1 MAFTEEQQKAIDL
14 EGKSIIVSAGAGS
27 GKTAVL
33 TERVKRKLLD
43 GIHINN
49 LLVLTFTNAAAKE
62 MKDRI
67 RKAVLNTPSL
77 KDELNL
83 IDGAYITTFDSFSLS
98 VVKKYHTKLNIT
110 NNIKVSD
117 QVLIDIKTKEIL
129 DNIFEEYYLTPTTNF
144 NKLIND
150 FCLKDD
156 LDLKKYILNL
166 YNKISLKYY
175 KNKYLE
181 EYFNNY
187 DIDKYVDDY
196 LNLIKNK
203 QNTLRDLISNLPNY
217 FENEFIIKVEDC
229 LSKLL
234 NASTYPEILNSFDY
248 GKAPSVPN
256 GSSEEAKSLKASIFE
271 IVKEIKEL
279 CIYSNIEEMKDEI
292 LSTKDN
298 TKVIVSILLE
308 LDKRL
313 EEYKFKNEVFNFND
327 IARLAI
333 KVVEENVD
341 VRKELTDTFQE
352 ILVDEYQDTSD
363 LQELFISLISK
374 NNVYMVGDIKQSIYR
389 FRNANP
395 YIFKNKYDLYSNS
408 DVGEKIDLVKNF
420 RSRNQ
425 VLDGINLLFDLF
437 MDDNFGGADYK
448 KSHRLVFGNNRYTE
462 LDTTD
467 NYDLEI
473 FSYDEEKL
481 NGLKNSEEEAFLI
494 GNDIKKKI
502 EEAYKVFD
510 KEENVIRSC
519 RYNDF
524 VILLD
529 RSKDFD
535 LYKKIFEYLHLPL
548 NIVKEET
555 LTKEED
561 ISIIRN
567 LLRLLIC
574 IKEDR
579 LDLEF
584 IYSYISICRSF
595 LYKLSDEEIYEIYVN
610 NSYKETDLYKKCL
623 ELTTNMDRIN
633 LSSYLR
639 YVLDEF
645 DYEEKLLSINNIK
658 NYIIRSEYLYN
669 LAHNMEEVGN
679 TIYDFVDYLNEIF
692 DNSYDIKFNTNS
704 SNSNS
709 IRIMTIHKSKG
720 LEFPICYFAGFA
732 SKFSLSELNDKIIYD
747 NDYGI
752 VLPKVDGYY
761 KDTILKK
768 LIKKNTRREE
778 ISERIRLLYVAL
790 TRAREKMIIVIPKIE
805 ETEEVLDTV
814 PSYKREKYNSFLS
827 IIKSIYSNLLNYVT
841 YKDIIGDRNYQN
853 TINNSN
859 IIDSIEEK
867 IVVNEINVKTYILEE
882 VHYSK
887 DKLRLITK
895 EEKELM
901 DFGSKVHEI
910 LEEID
915 FNNYNLDLF
924 DIDNSIKNKI
934 NNFINSSFMKDK
946 LNLNMYKEYEFIYEE
961 DNTLSH
967 GIIDLLLEDNDKMI
981 IVDYKLKNI
990 DDSSYDKQL
999 NGYRKFIENKT
1010 NKKTYCYLYSIL
1022 DERIKEIC

>member
-1 MAFTEEQQKAIDL
+1 MAWTEEQQKAIDL
-14 EGKSIIVSAGAGS
+14 EGKNIIVSAGAGS

-43 GIHINN
+43 GVHINN

-129 DNIFEEYYLTPTTNF
+129 DNIFDEYYLTPSSSF
-144 NKLIND
+144 NVLIND

-156 LDLKKYILNL
+156 EELKKYILNL
-166 YNKISLKYY
+166 YNKISLKYD
-175 KNKYLE
+175 KKKYLE
-181 EYFNNY
+181 EYFNDYNV
-187 DIDKYVDDY
+187 DEFVDDY

-203 QNTLRDLISNLPNY
+203 QSTLKELIGNLSNY

-229 LSKLL
+229 LSKLV
-234 NASTYPEILNSFDY
+234 NANTYSEILNSFDY

-256 GSSEEAKSLKASIFE
+256 GSSEAAKSLKASIFE
-271 IVKEIKEL
+271 IAKEIKEL
-279 CIYSNIEEMKDEI
+279 CIYSSVDEIKNEI
-292 LSTKDN
+292 LSTIEN
-298 TKVIVSILLE
+298 TKVIVNILLE

-313 EEYKFKNEVFNFND
+313 EEYKYNEEVFNFTD

-333 KVVEENVD
+333 KVVMENDD
-341 VRKELTDTFQE
+341 VREELTDTFQE

-374 NNVYMVGDIKQSIYR
+374 DNVYMVGDIKQSIYR

-408 DVGEKIDLVKNF
+408 DAGEKIDLVKNF

-448 KSHRLVFGNNRYTE
+448 KSHRLVFGNNRYNE
-462 LDTTD
+462 LDTVD

-473 FSYDEEKL
+473 FSYDEDNL
-481 NGLKNSEEEAFLI
+481 NGLSKSEEEAFLI

-502 EEAYKVFD
+502 AESYKVFD
-510 KEENVIRSC
+510 KEENIVRSC

-535 LYKKIFEYLHLPL
+535 LYKKIFEYLQLPL
-548 NIVKEET
+548 TIVKEET
-555 LTKEED
+555 LTREDD

-579 LDLEF
+579 LDNEF
-584 IYSYISICRSF
+584 KYSYISICRSF
-595 LYKLSDEEIYEIYVN
+595 LYKLSDEEIYEIYIKN
-610 NSYKETDLYKKCL
+610 NYKETDLYKKCL
-623 ELTTNMDRIN
+623 LLVSDMDTTS

-645 DYEEKLLSINNIK
+645 NYEEKLLTINNIK
-658 NYIIRSEYLYN
+658 SFVTRSEYLYN
-669 LAHNMEEVGN
+669 LAHSMEEVGN
-679 TIYDFVDYLNEIF
+679 TIYDFIDYLNEIF
-692 DNSYDIKFNTNS
+692 DNEYDLKFNTNS

-732 SKFSLSELNDKIIYD
+732 SKFSLSELTDRIIYD
-747 NDYGI
+747 NNYGI
-752 VLPKVDGYY
+752 VLPKVDEYY
-761 KDTILKK
+761 KDTILKT
-768 LIKKNTRREE
+768 LIKKNTRGEE

-805 ETEEVLDTV
+805 EEEEVLDIV

-827 IIKSIYSNLLNYVT
+827 IIKSIYSNLLNYVVE
-841 YKDIIGDRNYQN
+841 KEIIGDRGYQN
-853 TINNSN
+853 INTNS
-859 IIDSIEEK
+859 ITVDSSEESV
-867 IVVNEINVKTYILEE
+867 IVNEINVDTEILEE

-887 DKLRLITK
+887 EKLHIITN
-895 EEKELM
+895 EEKEVM
-901 DFGSKVHEI
+901 NFGTKVHEI
-910 LEEID
+910 LELID
-915 FNNYNLDLF
+915 FNNYDLDLF

-934 NNFINSSFMKDK
+934 NNFINSDFMKDK
-946 LNLNMYKEYEFIYEE
+946 LNLNMYKEYEFLYSE

-981 IVDYKLKNI
+981 IIDYKLKNI
-990 DDSSYDKQL
+990 DDEAYDKQL
-999 NGYRKFIENKT
+999 NGYRKYIET
-1010 NKKTYCYLYSIL
+1010 RTGKKTYCYLYSIL
-1022 DERIKEIC
+1022 DERVREV

>member
-1 MAFTEEQQKAIDL
+1 MAWTDEQLRAINL
-14 EGKSIIVSAGAGS
+14 EGKNIIVSAGAGS

-67 RKAVLNTPSL
+67 RKAVLNTPNL
-77 KDELNL
+77 KDELDL

-110 NNIKVSD
+110 NKIKVSD

-129 DNIFEEYYLTPTTNF
+129 NNIFDEYYLTPTSGFT
-144 NKLIND
+144 KLISD

-156 LDLKKYILNL
+156 DELKKYILNL
-166 YNKISLKYY
+166 YNKISLKYD
-175 KNKYLE
+175 KKTYLD

-187 DIDKYVDDY
+187 DIDRYVDDY
-196 LNLIKNK
+196 INMIKNK
-203 QNTLRDLISNLPNY
+203 QSVLIDLMKNLSNY
-217 FENEFIIKVEDC
+217 FENEYIIKIEDF
-229 LSKLL
+229 LSKLI
-234 NASTYPEILNSFDY
+234 NANTYSEILNSFDY
-248 GKAPSVPN
+248 DKSPTVPR
-256 GSSEEAKSLKASIFE
+256 GSSDAAKNLKKSIFE
-271 IVKEIKEL
+271 VANEIKEL
-279 CIYSNIEEMKDEI
+279 CIYNDINEMKEEI

-298 TKVIVSILLE
+298 TLTIVNILKE

-313 EEYKFKNEVFNFND
+313 EEYKYKEEIFNFTD

-333 KVVEENVD
+333 KVVKENSD
-341 VRKELTDTFQE
+341 VRDELKENFQE

-374 NNVYMVGDIKQSIYR
+374 NNTYMVGDVKQSIYR

-408 DVGEKIDLVKNF
+408 DAGEKIDLVKNF

-437 MDDNFGGADYK
+437 MDDEFGGANYK
-448 KSHRLVFGNNRYTE
+448 KSHRLIFGNNRYTE
-462 LDTTD
+462 LDTVD

-473 FSYDEEKL
+473 MTYDSANL
-481 NGLKNSEEEAFLI
+481 NGLGKNEEEAFLI

-502 EEAYKVFD
+502 ANSYKIFD
-510 KEENVIRSC
+510 KEKNIVRSC
-519 RYNDF
+519 RYSDF

-529 RSKDFD
+529 KSKDFD
-535 LYKKIFEYLHLPL
+535 LYKKIFEYLKLPL
-548 NIVKEET
+548 NIIKEES
-555 LTKEED
+555 LNKDYD
-561 ISIIRN
+561 ILIIRN

-579 LDLEF
+579 LDKEF

-595 LYKLSDEEIYEIYVN
+595 LYKLSDEEIYDIYIKGL
-610 NSYKETDLYKKCL
+610 YKETDLYKKCL
-623 ELTTNMDRIN
+623 ELVNNMDTTS

-645 DYEEKLLSINNIK
+645 NYEEKLLTINNIK
-658 NYIIRSEYLYN
+658 SYITRSEYLYN
-669 LAHNMEEVGN
+669 LALSMEEVGN

-692 DNSYDIKFNTNS
+692 DNDYDLKFNTNS
-704 SNSNS
+704 SEADS

-720 LEFPICYFAGFA
+720 LEFPICYFAGFY
-732 SKFSLSELNDKIIYD
+732 SKFSLSELTDKIIYD
-747 NDYGI
+747 NNYGI
-752 VLPKVDGYY
+752 ILPKVDEYY
-761 KDTILKK
+761 KDTIVKT
-768 LIKKNTRREE
+768 LIKKNTRYEE

-805 ETEEVLDTV
+805 EELEVIDIV
-814 PSYKREKYNSFLS
+814 PSYIREKYNSFLS
-827 IIKSIYSNLLNYVT
+827 IIKSIYSSLINYVHEVE
-841 YKDIIGDRNYQN
+841 IVGDRNYQN
-853 TINNSN
+853 NKVSSNTLNS
-859 IIDSIEEK
+859 SEEK
-867 IVVNEINVKTYILEE
+867 VIVNEINVDTDVLEE

-887 DKLRLITK
+887 DKLHIISK
-895 EEKELM
+895 EEKDLM
-901 DFGSKVHEI
+901 GFGSRVHEI
-910 LEEID
+910 LELID

-924 DIDNSIKNKI
+924 DINNSIKNKI
-934 NNFINSSFMKDK
+934 TNFINSDFMKDK
-946 LNLNMYKEYEFIYEE
+946 LNLNMYKEYEFLYYE

-967 GIIDLLLEDNDKMI
+967 GIIDLLLEDTDRMI

-990 DDSSYDKQL
+990 DDSEYDKQL
-999 NGYRKFIENKT
+999 NGYRKYIEERT
-1010 NKKTYCYLYSIL
+1010 GKKTYCYLYSIL
-1022 DERIKEIC
+1022 DGRVREV

>member
-1 MAFTEEQQKAIDL
+1 MAWTEEQQKAIDL
-14 EGKSIIVSAGAGS
+14 EGKNIIVSAGAGS

-43 GIHINN
+43 GVHINN

-129 DNIFEEYYLTPTTNF
+129 DNIFDEYYLTPSSSF
-144 NKLIND
+144 NVLIND

-156 LDLKKYILNL
+156 EELKKYILNL
-166 YNKISLKYY
+166 YNKISLKYD
-175 KNKYLE
+175 KKKYLE
-181 EYFNNY
+181 EYFNDYNV
-187 DIDKYVDDY
+187 DEFVDDY

-203 QNTLRDLISNLPNY
+203 QSTLKELIGNLSNY

-229 LSKLL
+229 LSKLV
-234 NASTYPEILNSFDY
+234 NANTYSEILNSFDY

-256 GSSEEAKSLKASIFE
+256 GSSEAAKSLKASIFE
-271 IVKEIKEL
+271 IAKEIKEL
-279 CIYSNIEEMKDEI
+279 CIYSSVDEIKNEI
-292 LSTKDN
+292 LSTIEN
-298 TKVIVSILLE
+298 TKVIVNILLE

-313 EEYKFKNEVFNFND
+313 EEYKYSEEVFNFTD

-333 KVVEENVD
+333 KVVMENDD
-341 VRKELTDTFQE
+341 VREELTDTFQE

-374 NNVYMVGDIKQSIYR
+374 DNVYMVGDIKQSIYR

-408 DVGEKIDLVKNF
+408 DAGEKIDLVKNF

-448 KSHRLVFGNNRYTE
+448 KSHRLVFGNNRYNE
-462 LDTTD
+462 LDTVD

-473 FSYDEEKL
+473 FSYDEDNL
-481 NGLKNSEEEAFLI
+481 NGLSKSEEEAFLI

-502 EEAYKVFD
+502 AESYKVFD
-510 KEENVIRSC
+510 KEENIVRSC

-535 LYKKIFEYLHLPL
+535 LYKKIFEYLQLPL
-548 NIVKEET
+548 TIVKEET
-555 LTKEED
+555 LTREDD

-579 LDLEF
+579 LDNEF
-584 IYSYISICRSF
+584 KYSYISICRSF
-595 LYKLSDEEIYEIYVN
+595 LYKLSDEEIYEIYIKN
-610 NSYKETDLYKKCL
+610 NYKETDLYKKCL
-623 ELTTNMDRIN
+623 LLVSDMDTTS

-645 DYEEKLLSINNIK
+645 NYEEKLLTINNIK
-658 NYIIRSEYLYN
+658 SFVTRSEYLYN
-669 LAHNMEEVGN
+669 LAHSMEEVGN
-679 TIYDFVDYLNEIF
+679 TIYDFIDYLNEIF
-692 DNSYDIKFNTNS
+692 DNEYDLKFNTNS

-732 SKFSLSELNDKIIYD
+732 SKFSLSELTDRIIYD
-747 NDYGI
+747 NNYGI
-752 VLPKVDGYY
+752 VLPKVDEYY
-761 KDTILKK
+761 KDTILKT
-768 LIKKNTRREE
+768 LIKKNTRGEE

-805 ETEEVLDTV
+805 EEEEVLDIV

-827 IIKSIYSNLLNYVT
+827 IIKSIYSNLLNYVVE
-841 YKDIIGDRNYQN
+841 KEIIGDRGYQN
-853 TINNSN
+853 INTNS
-859 IIDSIEEK
+859 ITVDSSEESV
-867 IVVNEINVKTYILEE
+867 IVNEINVDTEILEE

-887 DKLRLITK
+887 EKLHIITN
-895 EEKELM
+895 EEKEVM
-901 DFGSKVHEI
+901 NFGTKVHEI
-910 LEEID
+910 LELID
-915 FNNYNLDLF
+915 FNNYDLDLF

-934 NNFINSSFMKDK
+934 NNFINSDFMKDK
-946 LNLNMYKEYEFIYEE
+946 LNLNMYKEYEFLYSE

-981 IVDYKLKNI
+981 IIDYKLKNI
-990 DDSSYDKQL
+990 DDEAYDKQL
-999 NGYRKFIENKT
+999 NGYRKYIET
-1010 NKKTYCYLYSIL
+1010 RTGKKTYCYLYSIL
-1022 DERIKEIC
+1022 DERVREV

>member
-1 MAFTEEQQKAIDL
+1 MAWTEEQQKAINL
-14 EGKSIIVSAGAGS
+14 EGKNIIVSAGAGS

-117 QVLIDIKTKEIL
+117 QVLIDIKTKKIL
-129 DNIFEEYYLTPTTNF
+129 DEIFDEYYLTPSSNF
-144 NKLIND
+144 NSLIDD

-156 LDLKKYILNL
+156 EELKKYILNL
-166 YNKISLKYY
+166 YNKISLKYD
-175 KNKYLE
+175 KKKYLE
-181 EYFNNY
+181 EYFNDYNVE
-187 DIDKYVDDY
+187 KYVEDY

-203 QNTLRDLISNLPNY
+203 QNTLKELISNLSNY

-229 LSKLL
+229 LSKLI
-234 NASTYPEILNSFDY
+234 NANTYSEILNSFDY

-256 GSSEEAKSLKASIFE
+256 GSSEAAKSLKASIFE
-271 IVKEIKEL
+271 IAKEIKEL
-279 CIYSNIEEMKDEI
+279 CIYSSVDEMKEEI
-292 LSTKDN
+292 LSTIEN
-298 TKVIVSILLE
+298 TKVIVNILLE

-313 EEYKFKNEVFNFND
+313 EKYKYSEEVFNFTD

-333 KVVEENVD
+333 KVVMENED
-341 VRKELTDTFQE
+341 VREELKSTFQE

-374 NNVYMVGDIKQSIYR
+374 DNVYMVGDIKQSIYR

-408 DVGEKIDLVKNF
+408 DLGEKIDLVKNF

-437 MDDNFGGADYK
+437 MDDDFGGADYK
-448 KSHRLVFGNNRYTE
+448 KNHRLIFGNNRYTE
-462 LDTTD
+462 LDTID

-473 FSYDEEKL
+473 FSYDEDSL
-481 NGLKNSEEEAFLI
+481 NGLKNCEEEAFLI
-494 GNDIKKKI
+494 GNDIKNKI
-502 EEAYKVFD
+502 FNSYKVFD
-510 KEENVIRSC
+510 KDENIIRSC

-535 LYKKIFEYLHLPL
+535 LYKKIFEYLKLPL
-548 NIVKEET
+548 TIVKEET
-555 LTKEED
+555 LTKEDD

-579 LDLEF
+579 LDNEF
-584 IYSYISICRSF
+584 KYSYISICRSF
-595 LYKLSDEEIYEIYVN
+595 LYKLSDEEIYEIYTRDN
-610 NSYKETDLYKKCL
+610 YKETDLYKKCL
-623 ELTTNMDRIN
+623 GLIDSIDITPI
-633 LSSYLR
+633 SSYLR
-639 YVLDEF
+639 YVLNEF
-645 DYEEKLLSINNIK
+645 NYEEKLLTINNIK
-658 NYIIRSEYLYN
+658 CFITRSEYLYN
-669 LAHNMEEVGN
+669 LAHSMEEAGN
-679 TIYDFVDYLNEIF
+679 TVYDFIDYLNEIF
-692 DNSYDIKFNTNS
+692 DNEYDIKFNTNS

-732 SKFSLSELNDKIIYD
+732 SKFSLSELTDKIIYD
-747 NDYGI
+747 NNYGI
-752 VLPKVDGYY
+752 VLPKVDEYY
-761 KDTILKK
+761 KDTILKT
-768 LIKKNTRREE
+768 LIKKKTRQEE

-805 ETEEVLDTV
+805 EEEEVLDIV

-827 IIKSIYSNLLNYVT
+827 IIKSIYSNLLNYVSE
-841 YKDIIGDRNYQN
+841 KEIIGDRKYQN
-853 TINNSN
+853 TNINSITLDSSEER
-859 IIDSIEEK
+859 II
-867 IVVNEINVKTYILEE
+867 VNEINVETRVLEE

-887 DKLRLITK
+887 EKLHLISN
-895 EEKELM
+895 EEKEVM
-901 DFGSKVHEI
+901 NFGTKVHEI
-910 LEEID
+910 LELID
-915 FNNYNLDLF
+915 FNNYNLDLY
-924 DIDNSIKNKI
+924 DIDNFIKNKI
-934 NNFINSSFMKDK
+934 NKFINSDFMKDK
-946 LNLNMYKEYEFIYEE
+946 LNLNMYKEYEFLYSE

-967 GIIDLLLEDNDKMI
+967 GIIDLLLEDTDKMI

-990 DDSSYDKQL
+990 DDEEYDKQL
-999 NGYRKFIENKT
+999 NGYRKYIENKT
-1010 NKKTYCYLYSIL
+1010 GKKTLCFLYSIL
-1022 DERIKEIC
+1022 EERYREV

>member
-1 MAFTEEQQKAIDL
+1 MAWTEEQQKAINL
-14 EGKSIIVSAGAGS
+14 EGKNIIVSAGAGS

-117 QVLIDIKTKEIL
+117 QVLIDIKTKKIL
-129 DNIFEEYYLTPTTNF
+129 DEIFDEYYLTPSSNF
-144 NKLIND
+144 NSLIDD

-156 LDLKKYILNL
+156 EELKKYILNL
-166 YNKISLKYY
+166 YNKISLKYD
-175 KNKYLE
+175 KKKYLE
-181 EYFNNY
+181 EYFNDYNVE
-187 DIDKYVDDY
+187 KYVEDY

-203 QNTLRDLISNLPNY
+203 QNNLKELISNLSNY
-217 FENEFIIKVEDC
+217 FENKFIIKVEDC
-229 LSKLL
+229 LSKLI
-234 NASTYPEILNSFDY
+234 NANTYSEILNSFDY

-256 GSSEEAKSLKASIFE
+256 GSSEAAKSLKASIFE
-271 IVKEIKEL
+271 IAKEIKEL
-279 CIYSNIEEMKDEI
+279 CIYSSVDEMKEEI
-292 LSTKDN
+292 LSTIEN
-298 TKVIVSILLE
+298 TKVLVNILLE

-313 EEYKFKNEVFNFND
+313 EKYKYSEEVFNFTD

-333 KVVEENVD
+333 KVVMENED
-341 VRKELTDTFQE
+341 VREELKSTFQE

-374 NNVYMVGDIKQSIYR
+374 DNVYMVGDIKQSIYR

-408 DVGEKIDLVKNF
+408 DLGEKIDLVKNF

-437 MDDNFGGADYK
+437 MDDDFGGADYK
-448 KSHRLVFGNNRYTE
+448 KNHRLIFGNNRYTE
-462 LDTTD
+462 LDTID

-473 FSYDEEKL
+473 FSYDEDNL
-481 NGLKNSEEEAFLI
+481 NGLKNCEEEAFLI
-494 GNDIKKKI
+494 GNDIKNKI
-502 EEAYKVFD
+502 FNSYKVFD
-510 KEENVIRSC
+510 KNENIIRSC

-535 LYKKIFEYLHLPL
+535 LYKKIFEYLKLPL
-548 NIVKEET
+548 TIVKEET
-555 LTKEED
+555 LTKEDD

-579 LDLEF
+579 LDNEF
-584 IYSYISICRSF
+584 KYSYISICRSF
-595 LYKLSDEEIYEIYVN
+595 LYKLSDEEIYEIYTRDN
-610 NSYKETDLYKKCL
+610 YKETDLYKKCL
-623 ELTTNMDRIN
+623 GLIECIDTTPI
-633 LSSYLR
+633 SSYLR

-645 DYEEKLLSINNIK
+645 NYEEKLLTINNIK
-658 NYIIRSEYLYN
+658 CFITRSEYLYN
-669 LAHNMEEVGN
+669 LAHSMEEAGN
-679 TIYDFVDYLNEIF
+679 TVYDFIDYMNEIF
-692 DNSYDIKFNTNS
+692 DNEYDIKFNTNS

-732 SKFSLSELNDKIIYD
+732 SKFSLSELTDKIIYD
-747 NDYGI
+747 NNYGI
-752 VLPKVDGYY
+752 VLPKVDEYY
-761 KDTILKK
+761 KDTILKT
-768 LIKKNTRREE
+768 LIKKKTRQEE

-805 ETEEVLDTV
+805 EEEELLDIV

-827 IIKSIYSNLLNYVT
+827 IIKSIYSNLLNYVSE
-841 YKDIIGDRNYQN
+841 KEIIGDRKYQN
-853 TINNSN
+853 TNINSITLDSSEER
-859 IIDSIEEK
+859 II
-867 IVVNEINVKTYILEE
+867 VNEINVETRVLEE

-887 DKLRLITK
+887 EKLHLISN
-895 EEKELM
+895 EEKEVM
-901 DFGSKVHEI
+901 NFGTKVHEI
-910 LEEID
+910 LELID
-915 FNNYNLDLF
+915 FNNYNLDLY
-924 DIDNSIKNKI
+924 DIDNFIKNKI
-934 NNFINSSFMKDK
+934 NNFINSDFMKDK
-946 LNLNMYKEYEFIYEE
+946 LNLNMYKEYEFLYSE

-967 GIIDLLLEDNDKMI
+967 GIIDLLLEDTDKMI

-990 DDSSYDKQL
+990 DDEEYDKQL
-999 NGYRKFIENKT
+999 NGYRKYIENKT
-1010 NKKTYCYLYSIL
+1010 GKKTLCFLYSIL
-1022 DERIKEIC
+1022 EERYKEV

>member
-1 MAFTEEQQKAIDL
+1 MAWTEEQQKAIDL
-14 EGKSIIVSAGAGS
+14 EGKNIIVSAGAGS

-43 GIHINN
+43 GVHINN

-117 QVLIDIKTKEIL
+117 QVIIDIKTKEIL
-129 DNIFEEYYLTPTTNF
+129 DNIFDEYYLTPSSSF
-144 NKLIND
+144 NALIND

-156 LDLKKYILNL
+156 EELKKYILNL
-166 YNKISLKYY
+166 YNKISLKYD
-175 KNKYLE
+175 KKKYLE
-181 EYFNNY
+181 EYFNDYNV
-187 DIDKYVDDY
+187 DKFVEDY

-203 QNTLRDLISNLPNY
+203 QNTLKELISNLSNY

-229 LSKLL
+229 LSKLV
-234 NASTYPEILNSFDY
+234 NANTYSEVLNSFDY

-256 GSSEEAKSLKASIFE
+256 GSSEAAKSLKSSIFE
-271 IVKEIKEL
+271 IAKEIKEL
-279 CIYSNIEEMKDEI
+279 CIYSSVDEMKEEI
-292 LSTKDN
+292 LSTMEN
-298 TKVIVSILLE
+298 TKVIVNILLE

-313 EEYKFKNEVFNFND
+313 EKYKYSEEVFNFTD

-333 KVVEENVD
+333 KVVMENED
-341 VRKELTDTFQE
+341 VREELKSTFQE

-374 NNVYMVGDIKQSIYR
+374 DNVYMVGDIKQSIYR

-408 DVGEKIDLVKNF
+408 DAGEKIDLVKNF

-462 LDTTD
+462 LDTVD

-473 FSYDEEKL
+473 FSYDEDNL
-481 NGLKNSEEEAFLI
+481 NGLSKSEEEAFLI
-494 GNDIKKKI
+494 GNDIKEKI
-502 EEAYKVFD
+502 ANSYKVFD
-510 KEENVIRSC
+510 KEENIVRSC

-535 LYKKIFEYLHLPL
+535 LYKKIFEYLKLPL
-548 NIVKEET
+548 TIVKEEA
-555 LTKEED
+555 LTKEDD

-579 LDLEF
+579 LDNEF
-584 IYSYISICRSF
+584 KYSYISICRSF
-595 LYKLSDEEIYEIYVN
+595 LYKLSDEEIYEIYSKDN
-610 NSYKETDLYKKCL
+610 YKETDLYKKCL
-623 ELTTNMDRIN
+623 GLIDSIDTTP

-645 DYEEKLLSINNIK
+645 NYEEKLLTINNIK
-658 NYIIRSEYLYN
+658 SFVTRSEYLYN
-669 LAHNMEEVGN
+669 LAHSMEEVGN
-679 TIYDFVDYLNEIF
+679 TIYDFIDYLNEIF
-692 DNSYDIKFNTNS
+692 DNEYDLKFNTNS
-704 SNSNS
+704 NNSNS

-732 SKFSLSELNDKIIYD
+732 SKFSLSELTDRIIYD
-747 NDYGI
+747 NNYGI
-752 VLPKVDGYY
+752 VLPKVDEYY
-761 KDTILKK
+761 KDTILKT
-768 LIKKNTRREE
+768 LIKKNTRCEE

-805 ETEEVLDTV
+805 EEEEVLDIV

-841 YKDIIGDRNYQN
+841 EKEIIGDRGYLNIN
-853 TINNSN
+853 TNS
-859 IIDSIEEK
+859 ITFDSSEESV
-867 IVVNEINVKTYILEE
+867 IVNEINVETEILEE

-887 DKLRLITK
+887 EKLHIISN
-895 EEKELM
+895 EEKEVM
-901 DFGSKVHEI
+901 NFGTKVHEI
-910 LEEID
+910 LELID
-915 FNNYNLDLF
+915 FNNYDLDLF

-934 NNFINSSFMKDK
+934 NSFINSEFMSDK
-946 LNLNMYKEYEFIYEE
+946 LNLNMYKEYEFLYSE

-967 GIIDLLLEDNDKMI
+967 GIIDLLLEDTDKMI

-990 DDSSYDKQL
+990 DDEAYDKQL
-999 NGYRKFIENKT
+999 NGYRKYIENRT
-1010 NKKTYCYLYSIL
+1010 GKKTYCYLYSIL
-1022 DERIKEIC
+1022 DERVREV

>member
-1 MAFTEEQQKAIDL
+1 MAWTEEQQQAIDL
-14 EGKSIIVSAGAGS
+14 EGKNIIVSAGAGS

-49 LLVLTFTNAAAKE
+49 LLVLTFTNAAACE

-129 DNIFEEYYLTPTTNF
+129 DNIFDEYYLTPSSSF
-144 NKLIND
+144 NVLIND

-156 LDLKKYILNL
+156 EELKKYILNL
-166 YNKISLKYY
+166 YNKISLKYD
-175 KNKYLE
+175 KKKYLE
-181 EYFNNY
+181 EYFNDYNV
-187 DIDKYVDDY
+187 DKFVEDY

-203 QNTLRDLISNLPNY
+203 QSTLKELISNLSNY

-229 LSKLL
+229 LSKLV
-234 NASTYPEILNSFDY
+234 NAKTYSEILNSFDY

-256 GSSEEAKSLKASIFE
+256 GSSEAAKSLKASIFE
-271 IVKEIKEL
+271 IAKEIKEL
-279 CIYSNIEEMKDEI
+279 CIYSSVDEMKNEI
-292 LSTKDN
+292 LSTIEN
-298 TKVIVSILLE
+298 TKVIVNILLE

-313 EEYKFKNEVFNFND
+313 EEYKYSEEVFNFTD

-333 KVVEENVD
+333 KVVMENSD
-341 VRKELTDTFQE
+341 VREELKSTFQE

-374 NNVYMVGDIKQSIYR
+374 DNVYMVGDIKQSIYR

-395 YIFKNKYDLYSNS
+395 YIFKNKYDLYSNT
-408 DVGEKIDLVKNF
+408 DAGEKIDLVKNF
-420 RSRNQ
+420 RSRSQ
-425 VLDGINLLFDLF
+425 VLEGINLLFDLF
-437 MDDNFGGADYK
+437 MDDNFGGANYRK
-448 KSHRLVFGNNRYTE
+448 NHRLVFGNNRYTE
-462 LDTTD
+462 LDTID

-473 FSYDEEKL
+473 FTYDEDNL
-481 NGLKNSEEEAFLI
+481 NGLKNCEEEAFLI

-502 EEAYKVFD
+502 AESYKVFD
-510 KEENVIRSC
+510 KEENIVRNC
-519 RYNDF
+519 CYNDF

-535 LYKKIFEYLHLPL
+535 LYKKIFEYLKLPL
-548 NIVKEET
+548 TIVKEET
-555 LTKEED
+555 LTKEDD

-579 LDLEF
+579 LDNEF
-584 IYSYISICRSF
+584 KYSYISICRSF
-595 LYKLSDEEIYEIYVN
+595 LYKLSDEEIYEIYVKDN
-610 NSYKETDLYKKCL
+610 YKETDLYKKCL
-623 ELTTNMDRIN
+623 ELINSIDTTP

-645 DYEEKLLSINNIK
+645 NYEEKLLTINNIK
-658 NYIIRSEYLYN
+658 SFVTRSEYLYN

-679 TIYDFVDYLNEIF
+679 TIYDFIDYLNEIF

-732 SKFSLSELNDKIIYD
+732 YKFSLSELTDKIIYD
-747 NDYGI
+747 NNYGI
-752 VLPKVDGYY
+752 VLPKVDEYY
-761 KDTILKK
+761 KDTILKT
-768 LIKKNTRREE
+768 LIKKNTRLEE

-805 ETEEVLDTV
+805 EDEEVLDTV

-841 YKDIIGDRNYQN
+841 EKEIIGDRGYLNIN
-853 TINNSN
+853 TSSITV
-859 IIDSIEEK
+859 DSSEESV
-867 IVVNEINVKTYILEE
+867 IVNEINVETCVLEE

-887 DKLRLITK
+887 EKLHIITK
-895 EEKELM
+895 EEKEVM
-901 DFGSKVHEI
+901 NFGTKVHEI
-910 LEEID
+910 LELID
-915 FNNYNLDLF
+915 FNNYDLDLF
-924 DIDNSIKNKI
+924 DIDDSIKNKI
-934 NNFINSSFMKDK
+934 NAFLNSDFMKDK
-946 LNLNMYKEYEFIYEE
+946 LNLNMYKEYEFLYSE

-967 GIIDLLLEDNDKMI
+967 GIIDLLLEDTDKMI
-981 IVDYKLKNI
+981 IIDYKLKNI
-990 DDSSYDKQL
+990 DDEAYDKQL
-999 NGYRKFIENKT
+999 NGYRKYIENRTGKNT
-1010 NKKTYCYLYSIL
+1010 ECYLYSIL
-1022 DERIKEIC
+1022 DERVRVV